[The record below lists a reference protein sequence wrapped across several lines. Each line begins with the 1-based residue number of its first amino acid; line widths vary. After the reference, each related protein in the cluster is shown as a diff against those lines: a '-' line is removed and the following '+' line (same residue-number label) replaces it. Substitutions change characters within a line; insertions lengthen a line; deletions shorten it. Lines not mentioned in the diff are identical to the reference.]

1 MFLLFLSFMFKNNNK
16 SYLKQIIR
24 DIDFILDTKSQIYKL
39 SQHFFLK
46 KMLHVNHY
54 IYFNTFSALV
64 KNKQKILP
72 RFLYSLVVVFLNFF
86 LKLQFLSQVNIIL
99 KFK

>member
-1 MFLLFLSFMFKNNNK
+1 
-16 SYLKQIIR
+16 
-24 DIDFILDTKSQIYKL
+24 
-39 SQHFFLK
+39 
-46 KMLHVNHY
+46 MLHVNHY

>member
-39 SQHFFLK
+39 SQHFF
-46 KMLHVNHY
+46 
-54 IYFNTFSALV
+54 F
-64 KNKQKILP
+64 
-72 RFLYSLVVVFLNFF
+72 
-86 LKLQFLSQVNIIL
+86 
-99 KFK
+99 